1 MWKKILLSTG
11 FIMLLSIHVSA
22 QSIGF
27 GPQIGYQKARNADQ
41 GNLMGGAALRFK
53 LSPAI
58 GVEGAINYRQEKY
71 ANDAL
76 TVRSWPIMATGL
88 IYPIPFVYGA
98 MGFGW
103 YNTTLDYDQ
112 SNILFQ
118 DIEDNTQRE
127 VGWHFGGGVE
137 LPVSATS
144 KFTADIR
151 YIFLDYKFEK
161 IPGRGGVDSNSYV
174 ITAGFLFGL

>member
-1 MWKKILLSTG
+1 MWKKILWSTG
-11 FIMLLSIHVSA
+11 FIMLMVTQVNA
-22 QSIGF
+22 QSLGF
-27 GPQIGYQKARNADQ
+27 GPQVGYQKARDADQ
-41 GNLMGGAALRFK
+41 GNLMGGAALRLK
-53 LSPAI
+53 LTPVI

-76 TVRSWPIMATGL
+76 TVRTWPIMATGL
-88 IYPIPFVYGA
+88 IYPIPLVYGA
-98 MGFGW
+98 IGFGW
-103 YNTTLDYDQ
+103 HNATFDYDQ
-112 SNILFQ
+112 SKAPFQ
-118 DIEDNTQRE
+118 AVEDETKRE